1 MSETGRSLIE
11 PFYGAFG
18 ARLRK
23 ARHKRGLS
31 VAAVGAL
38 LTPRKTGAS
47 ISNIELG
54 RQRVPLHLAVEL
66 AAALGVDLG
75 ELVRPSK
82 AQRAWEALAN
92 EARDGV

>member
-18 ARLRK
+18 ARFRK
-23 ARHKRGLS
+23 ARQKRGLT
-31 VAAVGAL
+31 VAAVAAL

-54 RQRVPLHLAVEL
+54 RQCVPLHLAVEL

-75 ELVRPSK
+75 ELVRPSR
-82 AQRAWEALAN
+82 AQRAWEALAG
-92 EARDGV
+92 EVAE